1 MFGLRERKSGR
12 CFFEIVANRD
22 REHLLPIIYKHCKP
36 ETVIFSDKW
45 SAYNDIALLNENFKH
60 FSVNHKLHFVA
71 PEPVEIATN
80 SNSIEQQ
87 KLHTNGIESDW
98 NGCKSRFKLMRG

>member
-1 MFGLRERKSGR
+1 VFGLRERKSGR

-36 ETVIFSDKW
+36 KW
-45 SAYNDIALLNENFKH
+45 SAYNDIALLNENYKH

-87 KLHTNGIESDW
+87 KLHTNGIESDS
-98 NGCKSRFKLMRG
+98 NGCKSRFKLMLG